1 MSASTRE
8 GGGCFLFDTTPLQT
22 SPRPFFHAL
31 VFFVAVGVDGV
42 AVGFSTE
49 ATSKKK
55 IKEKSKSKIKYLMG
69 GDFREVAL

>member
-1 MSASTRE
+1 MSAPTRE
-8 GGGCFLFDTTPLQT
+8 GGVYLTPPPAPNLTPPLF
-22 SPRPFFHAL
+22 PR
-31 VFFVAVGVDGV
+31 VGFFVAVGVDGV